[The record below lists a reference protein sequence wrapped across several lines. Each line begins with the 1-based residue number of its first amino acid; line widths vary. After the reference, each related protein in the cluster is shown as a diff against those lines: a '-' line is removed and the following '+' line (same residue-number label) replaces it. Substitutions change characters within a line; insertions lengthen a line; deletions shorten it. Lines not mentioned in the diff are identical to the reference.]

1 MWLFLFII
9 SAVINTIFM
18 LYIRWLL
25 NNFRAIT
32 EDVDSVKILIRDFS
46 KHLKS
51 VHELEMFY
59 GDETLTLLIAHS
71 KELSQRLDDIDFL
84 FEEEETED
92 IKPLEAELTDDNKT

>member
-1 MWLFLFII
+1 
-9 SAVINTIFM
+9 
-18 LYIRWLL
+18 
-25 NNFRAIT
+25 
-32 EDVDSVKILIRDFS
+32 
-46 KHLKS
+46 
-51 VHELEMFY
+51 MFY

>member
-1 MWLFLFII
+1 
-9 SAVINTIFM
+9 M

-84 FEEEETED
+84 FEEEEAED